1 MAIQIK
7 TLDQLKTMRRAGL
20 LVGQTLELLRQ
31 SIKVGMRTD
40 ALDAIAAAN
49 IKRGG
54 GTSNFLG
61 YHGYP
66 ATICI
71 SINDEIVHGIPG
83 DRIIQDGDVVSIDCG
98 AIIDGWHGDAAFSYG
113 VGTVDPADQKM
124 MDVCEESMWRG
135 FAAAKVGGRL
145 TDISHAIGSYID
157 SQGKYGILAEY
168 GGHGIGTEMHQEPHV
183 LNFGKPGNGP
193 ELIAGLALAIEPM
206 ITRANLRGAIEA
218 SASSAP
224 CGIVSNPTNQ
234 KGTVT
239 STMRMPAAMVL
250 KLPPPTS
257 GNTGDRFS
265 HLPPHKPAPMNT
277 NVTIT
282 KPMVSQR

>member
-7 TLDQLKTMRRAGL
+7 TLNELKVMRRAGL
-20 LVGQTLELLRQ
+20 LVGQTLDLLRQ

-71 SINDEIVHGIPG
+71 SVNDEIVHGIPG
-83 DRIIQDGDVVSIDCG
+83 DRIIEDGDVVSIDCG

-113 VGTVDPADQKM
+113 VGTVDPQDQKM

-135 FAAAKVGGRL
+135 FAAAKLGGRL
-145 TDISHAIGSYID
+145 TDISHAIGIYID
-157 SQGKYGILAEY
+157 
-168 GGHGIGTEMHQEPHV
+168 
-183 LNFGKPGNGP
+183 
-193 ELIAGLALAIEPM
+193 
-206 ITRANLRGAIEA
+206 
-218 SASSAP
+218 
-224 CGIVSNPTNQ
+224 
-234 KGTVT
+234 
-239 STMRMPAAMVL
+239 
-250 KLPPPTS
+250 
-257 GNTGDRFS
+257 
-265 HLPPHKPAPMNT
+265 
-277 NVTIT
+277 
-282 KPMVSQR
+282 